1 MDDSD
6 DDMIYKKLQQYEFE
20 KLLERLLKMKLKLE
34 KFMQELCYM
43 ADKIDKIHNDCT
55 ITNVVASS
63 TGAVSG
69 VLSILGI
76 TLAPVTAGGSLALFA
91 TGMGLGIAAGIT
103 RLSASIVDEVSASQ
117 GRKYLNNVKKKSD
130 DAMKGLAKEA
140 NRIINELSKFFPND
154 FPFSNKLASNSG
166 TWRLRKAS
174 FQSAKDFQRAVL
186 SMSTG
191 ARIMVSL
198 EVGVF
203 VLMHV
208 ADIVK
213 DSRHLLNGAKSTT
226 AAELREK
233 AQNLREK
240 LQELSEIC
248 KALQETL
255 N

>member
-6 DDMIYKKLQQYEFE
+6 DDMIYKKLQQYKFE
-20 KLLERLLKMKLKLE
+20 MLRERFLKMKLKLE

-43 ADKIDKIHNDCT
+43 ADKIDKIHKDCT

-69 VLSILGI
+69 ILSILGI

-103 RLSASIVDEVSASQ
+103 GLSANIVDEVSASQ

-140 NRIINELSKFFPND
+140 NRIIKELSKFFPND
-154 FPFSNKLASNSG
+154 FPFSNKLALNSG

-186 SMSTG
+186 SMSKG
-191 ARIMVSL
+191 ARITGSVMVGL
-198 EVGVF
+198 F
-203 VLMHV
+203 VLLDV
-208 ADIVK
+208 AAIVK
-213 DSRHLLNGAKSTT
+213 DSSHLLNGAKSTT

-233 AQNLREK
+233 AQNLKER

-248 KALQETL
+248 EDLEETL